1 MKISPF
7 VSLPSIQTH
16 FTSPTL
22 FAFSYHPLFKPYIG
36 VLITAAVYDN
46 HSTLTLVTDRK
57 LSLVSAT
64 GTFTTGRPPRTV
76 LFLHIV
82 FKENFPI
89 ATLQVPTAISVITQ
103 DAHSYLGFLQ
113 ISLEATP
120 KISDTPAWTVAS
132 CLGLTVFLG
141 RPFNLLLPWITCSHT
156 LSSQTLAYFFLWME
170 HILLKSLRKVTCG
183 LACVKN
189 ILLNS
194 DNWGKMAQ

>member
-7 VSLPSIQTH
+7 ASLPSIQTH

-22 FAFSYHPLFKPYIG
+22 FAFSYHPLFKPYLG
-36 VLITAAVYDN
+36 VLLTAAVYDN

-57 LSLVSAT
+57 LSLVPAT

-76 LFLHIV
+76 LLLHVV

-89 ATLQVPTAISVITQ
+89 ATLQVPTAVSVITQ

-120 KISDTPAWTVAS
+120 NISDMPA
-132 CLGLTVFLG
+132 
-141 RPFNLLLPWITCSHT
+141 
-156 LSSQTLAYFFLWME
+156 
-170 HILLKSLRKVTCG
+170 
-183 LACVKN
+183 
-189 ILLNS
+189 
-194 DNWGKMAQ
+194 